1 MKFYPDILTK
11 KQKEVLMEMKFLKE
25 KKIHLGGGTAI
36 ALQLGHRT
44 SIDFDFYSSED
55 FEPLVMFK
63 IFNENMKSK
72 MIQSAKG
79 TLIME
84 ISGIIVSLFLYKYP
98 LIRPI
103 IQYKYVNLLSLED
116 LSAMK
121 IIAIIQRGKK
131 RDFIDLYFL
140 IKKFGLSKILKFT
153 KKKYGNIFHPYLA
166 LQALVFFDDAEKEP
180 EIIRHRMKEK
190 VEWTT
195 IKCFITTEIKKLKNE
210 I

>member
-116 LSAMK
+116 WP
-121 IIAIIQRGKK
+121 IEE
-131 RDFIDLYFL
+131 
-140 IKKFGLSKILKFT
+140 
-153 KKKYGNIFHPYLA
+153 
-166 LQALVFFDDAEKEP
+166 LV
-180 EIIRHRMKEK
+180 
-190 VEWTT
+190 
-195 IKCFITTEIKKLKNE
+195 L
-210 I
+210 